1 VKSQILSEDVV
12 VEVAEPEVVAEEV
25 VETPLTQTI
34 REKLAEL
41 DERGVSVV
49 YPTSEGRWNQALL
62 DRLLKM

>member
-1 VKSQILSEDVV
+1 
-12 VEVAEPEVVAEEV
+12 VEVVAEPEVV
-25 VETPLTQTI
+25 ETPLNQTI

-49 YPTSEGRWNQALL
+49 YPTNEGSWNQALL